1 MNMQARER
9 ERERGH
15 SSLHVVQII
24 PVIQR
29 STGVQ
34 EVISPKVD

>member
-1 MNMQARER
+1 MNMQAR